1 MGKTK
6 TIMTKDQ
13 INLAVQLFG
22 IEPKEALDI
31 IKKIEN
37 DEQNGEEKEW
47 KEYFWWLQFLF

>member
-37 DEQNGEEKEW
+37 DEQNGEEKE
-47 KEYFWWLQFLF
+47 